1 MDRRKFFSVTGAAGA
16 GLCGAAAMAAGT
28 AHTAEAAAKKAAGG
42 SCASASLQPLKAR
55 LGHQMNG
62 KLNDSNCAWAAR
74 YGLEAIC
81 ASPKLADPDR
91 LYPTVEELNQ
101 MQDQANK
108 WKLKVEVIDSILLTS
123 SNVDREKHPAIVL
136 GQSPERDHDID
147 SVITTIQ
154 NCAKAGIRTLKYN
167 MSILG
172 VVRSGTVQG
181 RGDTQYNK
189 WNYKEALAQ
198 KKPLTRAG
206 NVSESEFWDRIEYF
220 LSKVVPAANEYKV
233 RIACHPQDPG
243 MPPEG
248 YLGIHNVLGTPDGL
262 KKFIGLHESPYHGL
276 NFCQGTV
283 SEDLY
288 HPNDELPDVIR
299 WFGSRKKI
307 FNVHFRNIRGGRD
320 NFVAEMFP
328 DEGDV
333 DFVKMLKVYREV
345 GYEDLL
351 MPDHAPHV
359 VNSGE
364 EAQWGDRENFA
375 FEFGY
380 IRGLIQSE
388 KHLV

>member
-1 MDRRKFFSVTGAAGA
+1 MDRRKFFSTTSA
-16 GLCGAAAMAAGT
+16 GAAALAASQIGS
-28 AHTAEAAAKKAAGG
+28 ADAAPKHHAMTGA
-42 SCASASLQPLKAR
+42 CASAALPPLKAR

-62 KLNDSNCAWAAR
+62 KLNEANCSWAAR
-74 YGLEAIC
+74 YGLDGIC
-81 ASPKLADPDR
+81 ASPNLTDPER
-91 LYPTVEELNQ
+91 LYPTVDELNA
-101 MQDQANK
+101 MQDMAHK
-108 WKLKVEVIDSILLTS
+108 YKLNVEVIDSILLTS

-136 GQSPERDHDID
+136 GQSPERDHDIEA
-147 SVITTIQ
+147 VQTTIK
-154 NCAKAGIRTLKYN
+154 NCAAAGIRTLKYN

-172 VVRSGTVQG
+172 VVRSGTVPG

-189 WNYKEALAQ
+189 WNYQEALAQ
-198 KKPLTRAG
+198 NKPQTRAG

-220 LSKVVPAANEYKV
+220 LARVVPVANEYKV

-262 KKFIGLHESPYHGL
+262 KKFVMMHESPYHGL
-276 NFCQGTV
+276 NFCQGTI

-288 HPNDELPDVIR
+288 HPNEEIGDVIR

-307 FNVHFRNIRGGRD
+307 FNVHFRNIRGHRD
-320 NFVAEMFP
+320 DFIAEMFP

-333 DFVKMLKVYREV
+333 DFVKALKAYREV

-359 VNSGE
+359 MGSGP

-380 IRGLIQSE
+380 IRGLIQAE
-388 KHLV
+388 QHLV

>member
-1 MDRRKFFSVTGAAGA
+1 MDRRKFFSVTGVAG
-16 GLCGAAAMAAGT
+16 AAMAAGS
-28 AHTAEAAAKKAAGG
+28 APAAEAASKKAAGG
-42 SCASASLQPLKAR
+42 SCVSASLQPLKAR

-74 YGLEAIC
+74 YGLDAIC

-91 LYPTVEELNQ
+91 LYPTVDELNQ

-147 SVITTIQ
+147 SIITTIQ

-172 VVRSGTVQG
+172 VVRSGTVPG

-198 KKPLTRAG
+198 NKPPTRAG

-288 HPNDELPDVIR
+288 HPNEELPDVIR

-380 IRGLIQSE
+380 IRGLIQAE
-388 KHLV
+388 KHLI

>member
-1 MDRRKFFSVTGAAGA
+1 MDRRKFFSVTGA
-16 GLCGAAAMAAGT
+16 GAAAVAAGSMPS
-28 AHTAEAAAKKAAGG
+28 AEAAPKMAGG

-62 KLNDSNCAWAAR
+62 KLNESNCSWAAR
-74 YGLEAIC
+74 YGLDAIC
-81 ASPKLADPDR
+81 ASPDVKDAAR

-101 MQDQANK
+101 MLDMANK
-108 WKLKVEVIDSILLTS
+108 HKLKVEVIDSILLTS

-136 GQSPERDHDID
+136 GQSPERDRDIEAFQ
-147 SVITTIQ
+147 TTIK
-154 NCAKAGIRTLKYN
+154 NSAAAGIRTVKYN

-172 VVRSGTVQG
+172 VVRNGKVPG
-181 RGDTQYNK
+181 RGDTVYNK
-189 WNYKEALAQ
+189 WNYKEAVAAN
-198 KKPLTRAG
+198 PPMTRAG
-206 NVSESEFWDRIEYF
+206 AVSETEFWDRIEYF
-220 LSKVVPAANEYKV
+220 LARVVPVANEYKV

-248 YLGIHNVLGTPDGL
+248 YLGIHNVLGTIDGL
-262 KKFIGLHESPYHGL
+262 KKFVGLHESAYHGL

-288 HPNDELPDVIR
+288 HPNDEIGDVIR

-307 FNVHFRNIRGGRD
+307 FNVHFRNIRGHRD
-320 NFVAEMFP
+320 DFVAEMFP

-333 DFVKMLKVYREV
+333 DFVKALKAYREV

-351 MPDHAPHV
+351 MPDHAPEV
-359 VNSGE
+359 VGE
-364 EAQWGDRENFA
+364 NAQWGGRENFA

-380 IRGLIQSE
+380 IRGLIQAE

>member
-1 MDRRKFFSVTGAAGA
+1 MDRRKFFSVTGA
-16 GLCGAAAMAAGT
+16 GAAAMAAGS
-28 AHTAEAAAKKAAGG
+28 APTAEAAARKAAGG
-42 SCASASLQPLKAR
+42 SCASAGLQPLKAR

-62 KLNDSNCAWAAR
+62 KLNDSNCSWAAR

-198 KKPLTRAG
+198 NKPLTKAG

-220 LSKVVPAANEYKV
+220 LSRVVPAANEYKV

-288 HPNDELPDVIR
+288 HPNEELPDVIR

-364 EAQWGDRENFA
+364 EARWGDRENFA

-380 IRGLIQSE
+380 IRGLIQAE

>member
-1 MDRRKFFSVTGAAGA
+1 MDRRKFFSVTGA
-16 GLCGAAAMAAGT
+16 GAAAMAAGSVP
-28 AHTAEAAAKKAAGG
+28 AAEAAPKSAATG
-42 SCASASLQPLKAR
+42 SCASAKLQPLKAR

-62 KLNDSNCAWAAR
+62 KLNDSNCSWAAR
-74 YGLEAIC
+74 YGLDAIC
-81 ASPKLADPDR
+81 ASPDVKDPAR

-101 MQDQANK
+101 MLDIANK
-108 WKLKVEVIDSILLTS
+108 HKLKVEIIDSVLLTS

-136 GQSPERDHDID
+136 GQSPERDRDIEAFQTN
-147 SVITTIQ
+147 IR
-154 NCAKAGIRTLKYN
+154 NCAAAGLRTLKYN

-172 VVRSGTVQG
+172 VVRSGKVPG
-181 RGDTQYNK
+181 RGDTVYNK

-198 KKPLTRAG
+198 NKPQTKAG

-220 LSKVVPAANEYKV
+220 LSKVVPVANENKV

-262 KKFIGLHESPYHGL
+262 KKFVGLHESAYHGL

-288 HPNDELPDVIR
+288 HPKEDLPDVIR
-299 WFGSRKKI
+299 WVGSRKKI

-333 DFVKMLKVYREV
+333 DFVKMLKVYR
-345 GYEDLL
+345 
-351 MPDHAPHV
+351 
-359 VNSGE
+359 
-364 EAQWGDRENFA
+364 
-375 FEFGY
+375 
-380 IRGLIQSE
+380 
-388 KHLV
+388 